1 VAHRQRG
8 FQAPMR
14 VLPGFAAPPAEVVD
28 ASPHPRPY
36 FLFAGRLEK
45 YKGVQ
50 DVIPVFAPGGEYDL
64 LIAGTGRFEEELRQL
79 AKARPNV
86 HFVGWKDAR
95 ELSRYY
101 KHSRALIAPS
111 LTLETFG
118 MVVAEAMAHGAPV
131 IARRLG
137 PYPELLAGGGGILF
151 RNPTELAEAVNR
163 IGADDALRTRLG
175 SQALSS
181 YRAEHTPEIHV
192 DRYLS
197 TIDEIRRSKL
207 QPC

>member
-1 VAHRQRG
+1 
-8 FQAPMR
+8 MR

-79 AKARPNV
+79 AKDRPNV

-118 MVVAEAMAHGAPV
+118 MVVAEAMSHATPV
-131 IARRLG
+131 IARDLG
-137 PYPELLAGGGGILF
+137 PYRELLADGSGLLF
-151 RNPTELAEAVNR
+151 RDQTELAEAVNR
-163 IGADDALRTRLG
+163 LGADNGLRA
-175 SQALSS
+175 QLSS
-181 YRAEHTPEIHV
+181 LALASYLAERTPKIHV

-197 TIDEIRRSKL
+197 TIDEIRLSKAQKL
-207 QPC
+207 SSL